1 MTQIT
6 MLSSLSGIFTPFAVL
21 QQGIVEDFSGHFA
34 LMDQPAEKK
43 AQSRRL
49 DSWKE
54 IAVFFGRDE
63 RTVKRW
69 EKERLLP
76 VHRIPGKSKGGV
88 FAYESELRDWLDRP
102 NSALA
107 NGIGQTAED
116 ITSPPETVLP
126 AAPPIPLTQPSAPP
140 ATPDRASKIRL
151 RFALGFV
158 AIALAVAGIVIAR
171 ETRIKKLAA
180 SAAPSPHTVHAA
192 NLEAED
198 LYLKG
203 RYYWNKRTPADL
215 NRAVDYFTQS
225 IVSDPKYAPAYVG
238 LADSYNLLR
247 EFSGMLDKDAFAHSL
262 TAARRAVELDDSL
275 SEAHRTLAFSLFWGS
290 WDFTSAER
298 EFHRAIQLNPNDV
311 EAHHWYATALLALP
325 GRDND
330 AIAEIDLARRLDPA
344 SQSIEADRAMVL
356 FWTGSQDNAIETLLQ
371 MESAEPDF
379 ATPYIYLARWYL
391 LREQFPEHI
400 AQARKAA
407 QLAGNTEELASI
419 DSEERAF
426 RSGGPRALL
435 EAVLK
440 RQMKQLPLHQAKA
453 VALAETLM
461 QLGRKQE
468 ALNYLRMAYTE
479 REAGLVAMGKSR
491 RFDALR
497 SDPGF
502 RVLVSRVG
510 VPHQS

>member
-1 MTQIT
+1 
-6 MLSSLSGIFTPFAVL
+6 
-21 QQGIVEDFSGHFA
+21 
-34 LMDQPAEKK
+34 MDQPAEKN

-54 IAVFFGRDE
+54 IAAFFGRDE

-102 NSALA
+102 NSALGS
-107 NGIGQTAED
+107 GIGQTAED
-116 ITSPPETVLP
+116 ITSPPEIVLP
-126 AAPPIPLTQPSAPP
+126 AAPHLPLTQPSAPA
-140 ATPDRASKIRL
+140 ATPDRSSKIRL

-158 AIALAVAGIVIAR
+158 AIALAVAGVVIVR

-180 SAAPSPHTVHAA
+180 SAAPLAHTVHAA

-247 EFSGMLDKDAFAHSL
+247 EFADMPDKDAFAHSL
-262 TAARRAVELDDSL
+262 AAARRAVELDDSL
-275 SEAHRTLAFSLFWGS
+275 SEARRTLAFSLFWGS
-290 WDFTSAER
+290 WDFAGAER
-298 EFHRAIQLNPNDV
+298 EFRRAIELNPNDV
-311 EAHHWYATALLALP
+311 EAHHWYATALLELP
-325 GRDND
+325 GRSND
-330 AIAEIDLARRLDPA
+330 AIAEIDQARRLDPA
-344 SQSIEADRAMVL
+344 SQSIEADRAQIL
-356 FWTGSQDNAIETLLQ
+356 FWTGNQDAAMETLLQ
-371 MESAEPDF
+371 MENAEPDF
-379 ATPYIYLARWYL
+379 ATPYVYLSSWYL
-391 LREQFPEHI
+391 FREQFPEYFV
-400 AQARKAA
+400 QAKKAA
-407 QLAGNTEELASI
+407 QLAGSSDELASI

-426 RSGGPRALL
+426 KSGGPRAIW
-435 EAVLK
+435 EAILK
-440 RQMKQLPLHQAKA
+440 KQMKQFPLHKIKA
-453 VALAETLM
+453 VALAETLV

-479 REAGLVAMGKSR
+479 REAGLVSIGISPH
-491 RFDALR
+491 FNSLR

-502 RVLVSRVG
+502 RALLSSVG
-510 VPHQS
+510 APHPG